1 MRKLTASILATAAL
15 AGVAFGGTALA
26 ASSPTHPSERAA
38 SVDRSSSKQRDSSK
52 DRSRHESSSRDRA
65 STARDRSEAN
75 GR

>member
-26 ASSPTHPSERAA
+26 ASSHPSERAA

-52 DRSRHESSSRDRA
+52 DRSRHESSSRDRS
-65 STARDRSEAN
+65 STARGRSEAN